1 MNYEYEYLK
10 LKAAHTRLKRVYEDK
25 LDSAKKE
32 IQELRQMILRPDQKI
47 KKVDKNFDELLR
59 IVCQESNVIP
69 KDFFSRSRKREYVIA
84 RAMFC
89 YFAYRELNQSLKK
102 IGLYLNRDHSTV
114 IHGRD
119 MIVDYL
125 DIKMKYETA
134 MHNRIKQRL
143 NAIPDN
149 YLEEVTR
156 ISPYLCQ

>member
-1 MNYEYEYLK
+1 MNYEYEYIK
-10 LKAAHTRLKRVYEDK
+10 LKAAHTRLKTTYENK
-25 LDSAKKE
+25 LESAKRE
-32 IQELRQMILRPDQKI
+32 IQELRQMILKPEQKT

-102 IGLYLNRDHSTV
+102 IGLFLNRDHSTV

-119 MIVDYL
+119 MIGDYL
-125 DIKMKYETA
+125 DINMKFETA
-134 MHNRIKQRL
+134 MHNRIKSRL

-149 YLEEVTR
+149 YLTEVTR
-156 ISPYLCQ
+156 ISPHLS